1 MCMKTNVLKVALYTC
16 PFENRMFATSALSE
30 FSSFYQTLVQE
41 KEKEALNR
49 FREHD
54 DLYDFLSRKQ
64 ISELQESVIIF

>member
-1 MCMKTNVLKVALYTC
+1 MQRA
-16 PFENRMFATSALSE
+16 SALNFH
-30 FSSFYQTLVQE
+30 FSTRLVQE